1 MPRNREV
8 TPEKQLTVKIGV
20 VRRLA
25 KEAAY
30 YVKETK
36 ENEAKLAKMKEEG
49 KDFYDIKKFNEV
61 LDESKMMIP
70 DSEAR
75 LKKNVEE
82 LDILV
87 KAYPDL
93 DAEHV
98 QLANEIVAEHS

>member
-8 TPEKQLTVKIGV
+8 APDKQLQVKIGV
-20 VRRLA
+20 VKRLA

-30 YVKETK
+30 YVKETN

-75 LKKNVEE
+75 LKRNVEE

-87 KAYPDL
+87 KAHPDA
-93 DAEHV
+93 DI
-98 QLANEIVAEHS
+98 EIVALAKETLAAHS